1 MSSTTIENIIAQV
14 NQLPAS
20 ERAKLI
26 ETLKKQE
33 DEAQVVIS
41 PSRPVEPPV
50 EFLDRT
56 LEYEW
61 LARHQLEYV
70 GQWVA
75 LKGNQLIAHGQTA
88 KEVFAKAQ
96 ELSVD
101 RPLVLL
107 VEDPNLP
114 FAGV

>member
-1 MSSTTIENIIAQV
+1 MASTMIENIIAQI

-26 ETLKKQE
+26 EALKKQE
-33 DEAQVVIS
+33 DEVQGVIP
-41 PSRPVEPPV
+41 PSKPVKPPV

-61 LARHQLEYV
+61 LARHQLKYV

-75 LKGNQLIAHGQTA
+75 LSGNQLIAHGQTA
-88 KEVFAKAQ
+88 KEVFARAQ
-96 ELSVD
+96 ELRVK

-114 FAGV
+114 FAGI